1 MRPVPRSLFKYRE
14 RGQNTAKEATNELN
28 YNIIKYFNSTG
39 TILAI
44 HLGNGDSNYI
54 NIHP

>member
-14 RGQNTAKEATNELN
+14 RGQNTAKEATNELS

-44 HLGNGDSNYI
+44 YLGSGDSNYI
-54 NIHP
+54 NIYP